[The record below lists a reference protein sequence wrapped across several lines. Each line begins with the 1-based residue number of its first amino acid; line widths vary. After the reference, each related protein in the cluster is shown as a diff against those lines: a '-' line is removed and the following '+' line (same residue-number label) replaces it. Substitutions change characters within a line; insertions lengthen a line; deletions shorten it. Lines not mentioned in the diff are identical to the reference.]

1 MKKTEIKFL
10 LDAGFSVE
18 EIQAMENGHN
28 DGNQTTAPAGSG
40 SDPQQNAQTA
50 PEPQQPAAAQQD
62 PQPAAPA
69 TAPATISL
77 DNAPE
82 VTALLNKILGAIQAQ
97 NRSAAAVTTPQTLSP
112 EEIAGKL
119 I

>member
-18 EIQAMENGHN
+18 EIQAMENGQN
-28 DGNQTTAPAGSG
+28 AENQTAAPAGST
-40 SDPQQNAQTA
+40 PEAQQNAQTA
-50 PEPQQPAAAQQD
+50 PEPPQPTAAQPD

-69 TAPATISL
+69 AAPATISQ

-97 NRSAAAVTTPQTLSP
+97 NRSAATVTTPQTLSP